1 MMNQNDAHSGANPEP
16 ENEPNHSAPI
26 VESTSDDEYDDDDDD
41 WYEVIDGGTMSDP
54 TNVAAKPLP
63 PPPPVPASGTLPI
76 LDAQLGEGLKIMQDF
91 AAWFRHPRTE
101 IETCI
106 HVARAVGELMT
117 ASAAL
122 GKVAT
127 RLQNGDPESRHRV
140 IVEYPEGG
148 GVAPSRKRINHGR
161 G

>member
-1 MMNQNDAHSGANPEP
+1 MKQNDAHSGANPEP
-16 ENEPNHSAPI
+16 ENEPNHIAPI

-54 TNVAAKPLP
+54 TNVAAKPP
-63 PPPPVPASGTLPI
+63 PPPPPIPASGTLPI
-76 LDAQLGEGLKIMQDF
+76 LDAQLGEALKIMQDF
-91 AAWFRHPRTE
+91 TGWIRNSGSEMQTRM
-101 IETCI
+101 
-106 HVARAVGELMT
+106 HVSHAVAHLME
-117 ASAAL
+117 ACAAL

-148 GVAPSRKRINHGR
+148 GVAQSRKRINHGR